1 MRSEPIEAD
10 FEVLY
15 CKFTVLNFVNIFC
28 YTLVNMSKNIAQKL
42 EHFKLNNLNLSCKN
56 KIEFYSEE
64 VEADLINSNEHV
76 VGY

>member
-1 MRSEPIEAD
+1 
-10 FEVLY
+10 
-15 CKFTVLNFVNIFC
+15 
-28 YTLVNMSKNIAQKL
+28 MSKNIAQKL